1 MESLIASLP
10 AWVQA
15 LQPEVLA
22 RLLLA
27 TVLGGAIGL
36 ERELSGKPAGL
47 RTNILICVGAVLFTE
62 ASLRVAQDFAF
73 GAWVRADPGRIA
85 YGIVTGIGFIG
96 AGTILVLRGTV
107 IGLTSAATLWVVAAI
122 GLTVGLRAYVTA
134 IGATVLV
141 LLTLYV
147 LARVERRF
155 SARFSEETL
164 QKLRVVYEP
173 GSEAPAAVD
182 RLFRERGLDVVL
194 AGFERDRAGESVSW
208 GLHCSLA
215 QRHALIQRLS
225 ELPGI
230 RSVRVD

>member
-10 AWVQA
+10 SWLQA
-15 LQPEVLA
+15 LEPAVLG

-27 TVLGGAIGL
+27 TLLGGSIGL

-47 RTNILICVGAVLFTE
+47 RTNMLICVGAALFTE
-62 ASLRVAQDFAF
+62 ASITVARDFATHE
-73 GAWVRADPGRIA
+73 WIRADPGRIA

-96 AGTILVLRGTV
+96 AGTILVMRGTV

-134 IGATVLV
+134 IGCTVLV
-141 LLTLYV
+141 LLTLAL
-147 LARVERRF
+147 LARLERRF
-155 SARFSEETL
+155 SARFSEVTL
-164 QKLRVVYEP
+164 QKMKVTYEP
-173 GSEAPAAVD
+173 GSDGAAAVE
-182 RLFRERGLDVVL
+182 RTLRERRLDVVL
-194 AGFERDRAGESVSW
+194 AGFEREHGAASVSW

-215 QRHALIQRLS
+215 ERHELIERLS

>member
-10 AWVQA
+10 SWLQA
-15 LQPEVLA
+15 LEPEVLG

-27 TVLGGAIGL
+27 TVLGGSIGF

-47 RTNILICVGAVLFTE
+47 RTNILICVGATLFTE
-62 ASLRVAQDFAF
+62 ASLRVAAEFATND
-73 GAWVRADPGRIA
+73 WIRADPGRIA

-122 GLTVGLRAYVTA
+122 GLTVGLRDYATA
-134 IGATVLV
+134 IGGTVLV
-141 LLTLYV
+141 LLTLAV
-147 LARVERRF
+147 LARIERRF
-155 SARFSEETL
+155 SAKFSEVTL
-164 QKLRVVYEP
+164 QKLRVAFDP
-173 GSEAPAAVD
+173 GSDAADAVE
-182 RLFRERGLDVVL
+182 RLLRERGLDVVL
-194 AGFERDRAGESVSW
+194 AGFDREHGSASVSW
-208 GLHCSLA
+208 GLRCALA
-215 QRHALIQRLS
+215 ERHELIERLS